1 MDKTTKWL
9 LAVIAFGL
17 LLNGLNPWLQPSRVS
32 AAAQAATQVDE
43 LSNIKSSLSR
53 IERGSCANNKIC

>member
-17 LLNGLNPWLQPSRVS
+17 LLNGLNPWLQPLRVS
-32 AAAQAATQVDE
+32 ASPQADE
-43 LSNIKSSLSR
+43 LTTIRSSLSR
-53 IERGSCANNKIC
+53 IERGSCANSKIC